1 MKNSHKKLTTSVL
14 MSLFCLSPV
23 FAGESQA
30 PAEGEISSLDN
41 SCRGGELESCIRL
54 GEYYQSQNKSF
65 SSDSE
70 HFKKAEHYL
79 NLACSGKNAE
89 GCRKLIELYEV
100 CLSNAEKDSLV
111 QPINLQLC
119 GYGEHE
125 YCLRAAYFYELV
137 FFHNTEWGTK
147 NINLAVDNEGIA
159 YELAEKYYLLAA
171 KKGSR
176 YAYAG
181 LSDMFSNTSLAG
193 LFPDKALRYAVAA
206 CKVDK
211 SSCYN
216 LAVIYE
222 LGTGTERSSVKALRH
237 GIEACGAQNGFAC
250 SLVSVFYDRGI
261 GTKKN
266 SAKAEVYRKKACE
279 NDLGFGCSEFEP
291 VYQASYSRNADYSW
305 QQGKYLFSIACG
317 ADYGYGCYHLA
328 KTAEND
334 VFSPDPQKAEK
345 YYRKACELKIQEAC
359 DALTGKAK
367 EQ

>member
-1 MKNSHKKLTTSVL
+1 MKNSHKKLTTAVL
-14 MSLFCLSPV
+14 MSLLCLSSV
-23 FAGESQA
+23 FAGGSQS

-41 SCRGGELESCIRL
+41 SCRGGELKSCIRL

-125 YCLRAAYFYELV
+125 YCLKAAYFYELV

-181 LSDMFSNTSLAG
+181 LSDMFANTSLAG

-222 LGTGTERSSVKALRH
+222 LGTGTERSSVKAFRH

-279 NDLGFGCSEFEP
+279 NDLGFGCSEFEA
-291 VYQASYSRNADYSW
+291 VYHSYSRNADYSW

-334 VFSPDPQKAEK
+334 DPQKAKK

-359 DALTGKAK
+359 DALTGNAK